1 MKLKNG
7 ARTYQRLLDSARQ
20 YWRIFSLGLVG
31 TVILSCTDAA
41 FSWLVK
47 PLINEGFIHRNETF
61 IKWLPVIILSIF
73 ITRGVAGFISNYFI
87 YRVARNVVRDFR
99 RKIFAKLLV
108 LPSTYYDRNNS
119 GHILSTVIYNVE
131 QVANAT
137 SEALLT
143 IIRESS
149 LLVGL
154 VTVMFVVSWRLTLL
168 FVFVSP
174 FITWVIKW
182 SSARMRRLSRNV
194 QQSVGDVTHVADEG
208 IQGYKVIRLFCGQ
221 EYEYKKFHQATHANQ
236 QRELKVVV
244 TNSIGTALVQFIISV
259 PIALTMFLAMLPSMN
274 VTAGAFG
281 SVITAMIMLLRPVRR
296 LTMVNSDIQKGIS
309 GAESIFKLLDEA
321 EEVNQGK
328 YQVLRARGD
337 IEFRHVNFTYINTK
351 NKALNNVSFSV
362 KAGQTVAIVGRSGG
376 GKSTLASLLP
386 RFYDIS
392 DGCISI
398 DGVDVRDFELNNLRS
413 QFSLVSQ
420 ETVLFNDTI
429 ANNIAYGFS
438 EGITEE
444 QIIGAAKMAHA
455 WDFIENLPEGL
466 HSMVGEDGVLLSGG
480 QRQRIAIARALLKNA
495 PILILDEATS
505 SLDSHSEKQIQLAL
519 ENVLHKQTTLVIAHR
534 LSTIEK
540 ADWIIVVENT
550 EIIEQG
556 THAQLISKNGAY
568 AQLHRMQFKEE
579 TKYVLG

>member
-1 MKLKNG
+1 MRFKAG
-7 ARTYQRLLDSARQ
+7 ARTYQRLLSSARQ
-20 YWRIFSLGLVG
+20 YWKIFTLGLVG

-47 PLINEGFIHRNETF
+47 PLINEGFIHRNEVF

-73 ITRGVAGFISNYFI
+73 ITRGIAGFVSNYFI

-108 LPSTYYDRNNS
+108 LPSAYYDRNSS

-143 IIRESS
+143 ILRESS
-149 LLVGL
+149 LFVGL
-154 VTVMFVVSWRLTLL
+154 VAVMFVVSWRLTLL

-174 FITWVIKW
+174 FITWVIKVT
-182 SSARMRRLSRNV
+182 SSRMRRLSGNV

-208 IQGYKVIRLFCGQ
+208 IQGYKVIRLFGGQ
-221 EYEYKKFHQATHANQ
+221 DYEYKKFHKATHANQ

-244 TNSIGTALVQFIISV
+244 TNSVGTALVQFIIAI
-259 PIALTMFLAMLPSMN
+259 PIALTMWLAMLPSMG

-296 LTMVNSDIQKGIS
+296 LTMVNSEIQKGIS
-309 GAESIFKLLDEA
+309 GAESIFKLLDEPD
-321 EEVNQGK
+321 EVNQGK
-328 YQVLRARGD
+328 YQVSRVKGD
-337 IEFRHVNFTYINTK
+337 IEFNQVHFSYQNTQS
-351 NKALNNVSFSV
+351 KALENIHFKV

-376 GKSTLASLLP
+376 GKSTLVGLLP
-386 RFYDIS
+386 RFYDIFE
-392 DGCISI
+392 GCITI
-398 DGVDVRDFELNNLRS
+398 DGVDIRDFELNNLRS

-420 ETVLFNDTI
+420 DTVLFNDTI

-438 EGITEE
+438 GTISEE
-444 QIIGAAKMAHA
+444 QIKTVAKMAHA

-466 HSMVGEDGVLLSGG
+466 NSVVGEDGLLLSGG

-519 ENVLHKQTTLVIAHR
+519 ENMLHKQTTLVIAHR
-534 LSTIEK
+534 LSTIEN
-540 ADWIIVVENT
+540 ADWIIVLENKA
-550 EIIEQG
+550 IIEQG
-556 THAQLISKNGAY
+556 THAQLIEKNGAY
-568 AQLHRMQFKEE
+568 AQLHRLQFKEE
-579 TKYVLG
+579 SVHVLA